1 MKLTD
6 EERMIL
12 EQAVTVLMDVLAR
25 DSRSHEPPPPV
36 PSPNSGGGP
45 GEEK

>member
-6 EERMIL
+6 EERAQI
-12 EQAVTVLMDVLAR
+12 EQAVTVLMGILQK
-25 DSRSHEPPPPV
+25 DSKTPPPPV

-45 GEEK
+45 GPKS